1 MSLNQSCMEF
11 LKIQEPESA
20 ISRWGRGRRR
30 AAKVFSS
37 FLLVVSDE
45 LIMLNDACLFDI
57 YIYSI

>member
-1 MSLNQSCMEF
+1 MSLKQSCMEF

-20 ISRWGRGRRR
+20 ISRWGRGRTR
-30 AAKVFSS
+30 AAKV
-37 FLLVVSDE
+37 LLVVSDE